1 MPATTSIHT
10 LSLHDALPISHS
22 DRQSSSVSVDP
33 SRPKSAWEKRGKVYH
48 SPGEAFGKD
57 DGRRLPTHEPVSAD
71 PDSSWHYKGC
81 SHRHRVQ
88 NIRPSATVGGE
99 SEQSPV
105 IGQLAVEE
113 EPEHKT
119 PLRHSYRKKKHKVI
133 NIGKMSAHFRQ

>member
-1 MPATTSIHT
+1 ASGRGYSPGQHEGRLQAAGRSFPEGNPVAPPLHATSSPSPHRR
-10 LSLHDALPISHS
+10 SGPSPQAAHS

-88 NIRPSATVGGE
+88 NIRPSATV
-99 SEQSPV
+99 
-105 IGQLAVEE
+105 
-113 EPEHKT
+113 
-119 PLRHSYRKKKHKVI
+119 
-133 NIGKMSAHFRQ
+133 